1 MSHCYNKTQCKNQL
15 RMYFSKPGNSSD
27 VCFTKSCVLAA
38 ASLLDSMDEE
48 EDPCDDFYSF
58 VCGGFIDKA
67 EIPEHSGVH
76 STLGEISAQNSY
88 RVHKLLT
95 VPKTTVSQAE
105 QQLRDFYSSKR
116 KKLFCVFKSNIR
128 IGIE

>member
-1 MSHCYNKTQCKNQL
+1 
-15 RMYFSKPGNSSD
+15 
-27 VCFTKSCVLAA
+27 LAA

-105 QQLRDFYSSKR
+105 QQLRDFYSSKNN
-116 KKLFCVFKSNIR
+116 LFLVLVVEKVAHETR
-128 IGIE
+128 IEQY